1 MRLGLDLLSVG
12 SFGDKRDGIALPLLV
27 RLFQF
32 LHLDHPLHHE
42 LILALLISVALVLA
56 LPWQVKLGLPA
67 LVEWNEQVCALVS
80 IGQGHLRFHHFLSC
94 CDHWLRWSFYLHLQ
108 IVVWRSLRVFLSLAK
123 NDSLGA
129 CWYEITNRAA
139 PTHHL
144 QALTGSDS
152 QAQNSTKRPKMKYTI
167 TNIQCWDNQKISNV
181 L

>member
-32 LHLDHPLHHE
+32 LHLDHPFHHE
-42 LILALLISVALVLA
+42 FILALLISVALVLA

-94 CDHWLRWSFYLHLQ
+94 CDHWLR
-108 IVVWRSLRVFLSLAK
+108 
-123 NDSLGA
+123 
-129 CWYEITNRAA
+129 
-139 PTHHL
+139 
-144 QALTGSDS
+144 
-152 QAQNSTKRPKMKYTI
+152 
-167 TNIQCWDNQKISNV
+167 
-181 L
+181 